1 MSIVPRLLALSAL
14 VLAASTSI
22 AHAAVSQTISAGI
35 DQNQELT
42 MSFADGT
49 PIGSPSPPG
58 TLIPPGSYQVAVNDG
73 SDIGNVDLNGPGVSD
88 ATGVDTL
95 IQLTWN
101 VTLQPCSIYSY
112 TDDTVATST
121 QWFQTSA
128 STASTAPCASAPK
141 AAPVVP
147 TVPASNTP
155 SGSGKSATTPA
166 KKKIAPL
173 VDRGTLAARVSRSGA
188 LSLTLAGKA
197 VKSLRSGRYAISVV
211 DDSRGAGFTIQE
223 IRSSAITITTTTFVG
238 KRTRTVALPAGQW
251 LFYPSFIGKKTY
263 FVVTTSQA
271 T

>member
-1 MSIVPRLLALSAL
+1 MSIAPRLLALSAL

-35 DQNQELT
+35 DQNQELM

-95 IQLTWN
+95 IRLTWN

-128 STASTAPCASAPK
+128 STASTAPCASAPE
-141 AAPVVP
+141 AAPAVP
-147 TVPASNTP
+147 TSNTP
-155 SGSGKSATTPA
+155 SGSGTSATTPA

-173 VDRGTLAARVSRSGA
+173 VDCGTLAARVSRSGA

-197 VKSLRSGRYAISVV
+197 VNSLRSGRYAISVV

-263 FVVTTSQA
+263 FVITTSQA